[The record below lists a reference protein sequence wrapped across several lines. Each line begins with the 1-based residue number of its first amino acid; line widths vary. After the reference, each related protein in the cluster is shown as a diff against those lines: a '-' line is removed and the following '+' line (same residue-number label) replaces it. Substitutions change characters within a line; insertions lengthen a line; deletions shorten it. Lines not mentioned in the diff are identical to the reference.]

1 MLDFYDSMDRI
12 LIIKMA
18 ELAKE
23 YKKPYDDMDR
33 EASANNSALK
43 EKWGIYRDLLVN
55 RNSAAGKEQVDDTR
69 KRA

>member
-18 ELAKE
+18 ELAKG

-33 EASANNSALK
+33 EASANNCALD
-43 EKWGIYRDLLVN
+43 ERWEIYRDLLVN
-55 RNSAAGKEQVDDTR
+55 RNSADGKEQIDG
-69 KRA
+69 